1 MAMPDLKGKT
11 IASRSFVDMQPEK
24 RAVVED
30 LVQGS
35 LTKSVNKHVKG
46 KVLEVGHQNYFTSSS
61 KFTVE
66 HFWKNV

>member
-1 MAMPDLKGKT
+1 MH
-11 IASRSFVDMQPEK
+11 PEK

-35 LTKSVNKHVKG
+35 LTKSVNKHIKG
-46 KVLEVGHQNYFTSSS
+46 KVLEVKQLLNYFTFSS

>member
-1 MAMPDLKGKT
+1 MH
-11 IASRSFVDMQPEK
+11 PEK

-46 KVLEVGHQNYFTSSS
+46 KVLEVKKLLNYFTPSS
-61 KFTVE
+61 KFTIE
-66 HFWKNV
+66 HFCKKCLGSI